1 MEMERGSRQTVTV
14 SPTARVAGL
23 ADSGVFQ
30 DDEKFGSTDAP
41 YTDQMREIW
50 TLAAIAGENLIKKT
64 ENPEKFL
71 TFTEVEF

>member
-1 MEMERGSRQTVTV
+1 M
-14 SPTARVAGL
+14 SPTTRIAGL

-50 TLAAIAGENLIKKT
+50 TLAAMAGENAL
-64 ENPEKFL
+64 L
-71 TFTEVEF
+71 Q